1 MYTPFLSSSA
11 KFFQRGMDS
20 GDQRMSPPPRPP
32 AQLHEDLVC
41 GSILPRLP
49 VRSLARF
56 ATVSKAWCDLILGNA
71 AFAALQAQN
80 PSVASAALARFHNGL
95 FEVLA
100 PGGSAAS
107 VAPPDPSLSFLT
119 AGGAYQQLELCACT
133 GGLLCLTAVH
143 SESRRLVFFVC
154 NPATRSF
161 HLIRYGCP
169 RGVAGLAYDP
179 ATAERG
185 YDMILAAT
193 QGLQTCRFFWFSS
206 RAAGSGWRA
215 RRGTVRLAL
224 FEALQPK
231 PAYAGGR
238 LHWLTNRGNIVWHD
252 VARELCGTLPPPPCA
267 SGGGNMD
274 LGAWSG
280 RLRLACAT
288 NAGLGLWE
296 LASYGGAGAA
306 ARWDTVHWRSWRAI
320 SGVVAPERCFMWSV
334 VPAGMEAG
342 GEEAVSLALRH
353 GYKATRLVD
362 GVARKQDVV
371 RRALVRYD
379 RGTGATAAAV
389 ELTGREVHDGLGTVF
404 GYHSSLAALPRLNM
418 GDA

>member
-1 MYTPFLSSSA
+1 
-11 KFFQRGMDS
+11 MDS
-20 GDQRMSPPPRPP
+20 GDQRISPPPRPP
-32 AQLHEDLVC
+32 AQLPEDLVC

-56 ATVSKAWCDLILGNA
+56 TAVSKAWRDLILGNA
-71 AFAALQAQN
+71 AFAALQAQS
-80 PSVASAALARFHNGL
+80 PSVASAALARFHNGR

-107 VAPPDPSLSFLT
+107 VAPPDTRLSFLT
-119 AGGAYQQLELCACT
+119 AGGAYQRLELCACT
-133 GGLLCLTAVH
+133 GGLLCLTAMH

-161 HLIRYGCP
+161 HLVPYGCP
-169 RGVAGLAYDP
+169 LGVSGLAYDP
-179 ATAERG
+179 EAAERG
-185 YDMILAAT
+185 YDVVVAAT
-193 QGLQTCRFFWFSS
+193 QGLQTCRFFRFSS
-206 RAAGSGWRA
+206 RTAGSEWLA
-215 RRGTVRLAL
+215 PQGTVCIAP

-238 LHWLTNRGNIVWHD
+238 VHWLTNRGNIVWHD
-252 VARELCGTLPPPPCA
+252 VASELCGTLLPPPCA
-267 SGGGNMD
+267 SSGGNMD
-274 LGAWSG
+274 LGAWRG

-288 NAGLGLWE
+288 NAGLGVWE
-296 LASYGGAGAA
+296 LASYGGAGASTPA
-306 ARWDTVHWRSWRAI
+306 ARWDAVHWRSWRDI
-320 SGVVAPERCFMWSV
+320 SGVVARERCFMWSV
-334 VPAGMEAG
+334 VPAGMEAS
-342 GEEAVSLALRH
+342 GEEAVGLALRH
-353 GYKATRLVD
+353 GHAATRLVK